1 MATIHSPAGR
11 HIGRWLFV
19 ADFVVLFALFNLA
32 YRLRFGEWIQT
43 SYGPLFVL
51 MALVLLT
58 LYVMDVYRAEF
69 PVTVSRLPLRAAS
82 GVFVAGVIST
92 VFIYLRGPGDFVSIF
107 GRGVLPVTLLIFSLW
122 AAFSRYQM
130 SRLAQVWTDSARW
143 LYMGSA
149 EKISHFL
156 NDFGDSGVVEVLLDK
171 NTDISEKGFANVSF
185 IGKLEDFGQVSGQ
198 NLTGVILALDSPLP
212 DKLTASLMQ
221 LRLDGTQIYD
231 LSEYYEQFM
240 SKIPIFH
247 LKDGWFVY
255 SQGFNLLHYNAAM
268 RIKRMADVAFAI
280 IGFLLLFPIV
290 AMAAILVVL
299 DSRGGPVYVQKR
311 TGLNGKAFRLYKLRT
326 MVRNAETDG
335 ARWAS
340 ANDVRITRV
349 GRILR
354 KTRIDELPQLWNVVR
369 GDMSFIGP
377 RPERPEFNKQL
388 EKEIPY
394 YDLRHVIKPGITGW
408 AQVMY
413 PYGSS
418 TEDARRK
425 LEYDLYYIKHY
436 SLILDAAIMLKTLR
450 IVTHGKGI

>member
-19 ADFVVLFALFNLA
+19 ADFVVLFALFNFA

-69 PVTVSRLPLRAAS
+69 PVTLSRLPLRAAS

-107 GRGVLPVTLLIFSLW
+107 GRGVLPVTLLVFSLW

-130 SRLAQVWTDSARW
+130 SRLAQTWTTNARW

-156 NDFGDSGVVEVLLDK
+156 DDFGDSGVIEVLLDQ
-171 NTDISEKGFANVSF
+171 NLDIPEKQLASINF
-185 IGKLEDFGQVSGQ
+185 IGKLEDFELANGRNV
-198 NLTGVILALDSPLP
+198 TGIILALDGPLP

-255 SQGFNLLHYNAAM
+255 SQGFNLLHYNVAM
-268 RIKRMADVAFAI
+268 RIKRIADVVFAVTGFVLFSPI
-280 IGFLLLFPIV
+280 IVL
-290 AMAAILVVL
+290 AAVLVVL

-311 TGLNGKAFRLYKLRT
+311 TGLNGKTFKLYKLRT
-326 MVRNAETDG
+326 MVQNAETEG

-340 ANDVRITRV
+340 TNDARITRV

-354 KTRIDELPQLWNVVR
+354 KTRIDELPQFWNVVR

-377 RPERPEFNKQL
+377 RPERPEINDQL
-388 EKEIPY
+388 ENEIPY

-413 PYGSS
+413 PYGASI
-418 TEDARRK
+418 EDARRK

-450 IVTHGKGI
+450 IVTHGKGV